1 MQTEDINFAPL
12 KSFKTLSSYDR
23 DLFLSSWKP
32 TKPPQAILCSSIKIT
47 QGPPSPLTVVLVAGM
62 ICIIWKVQHR
72 TSGPQQAQILMSNGR
87 KFPSKPCILQQRLQ
101 MQLVSVCVPGNLP
114 SQRLELRLGLNTRC
128 TNITIKLFLLEIS
141 AYKPTYI
148 HHLWNCGQLSIQR

>member
-72 TSGPQQAQILMSNGR
+72 TSGPQQAQILVSNGR
-87 KFPSKPCILQQRLQ
+87 KFASKPCILQQWLQ
-101 MQLVSVCVPGNLP
+101 MQLVSVCLC
-114 SQRLELRLGLNTRC
+114 TR
-128 TNITIKLFLLEIS
+128 
-141 AYKPTYI
+141 
-148 HHLWNCGQLSIQR
+148 